1 MDENHTRICKQM
13 DKRRINKTCQDPHV
27 CFDYFNVDE
36 VTEQLR
42 KQKQ

>member
-1 MDENHTRICKQM
+1 M
-13 DKRRINKTCQDPHV
+13 DKDGLIKPCQDPHV